1 MASLSNCSSHTFYPL
16 QLLHTASVFLVG
28 SSSPLT
34 LSLFASKI
42 TLTNSKTLSVIET
55 LYLDDVVGVK
65 LDQKQCRQT
74 NKLLSR
80 LTVLSYPAVSG
91 VRLPGQLHRRRTEFS
106 FRFVTGEEEE
116 DGPELYQLWRER
128 ILSALQTYLM
138 ETYEYC
144 DCISPCEDIFI
155 DKRTLLVIINPAAD
169 RGTAPR
175 VYQQEVAPVLFD
187 AGIQTVCVQTRYQ
200 GHARELIQ
208 SYNLSQIHGI
218 LCVGGDG
225 TVHEVINGLMKRV
238 DWEVA
243 TRMPVCPIPCGAGNA
258 LCKTILEE
266 SNEPFSVLGATLLA
280 VHGAYIPMD
289 LATGQFTRFT
299 VYFFL
304 SFSWGMIAD
313 TDLESEKWKSLGN
326 TRFTLA
332 ALRCILVNKA
342 YEGRVHYLE
351 VSHEYNVLRES
362 TAVTSSLFTRSL
374 DSSTRQPSLSLLF
387 PQNTTPPPVPCNQE
401 ELSLSPLNPSTL
413 MLPPLDRRIA
423 SLGWKPLQGSFIV
436 LTAMLLPYLT
446 RNVLFSPCQRV
457 GIGSFQLCI
466 IRDRKSR
473 FQLIRSFSVMDTGK
487 HQEEMELLRVEAFRL
502 EPAVREGVFSIDGER
517 FSVEPFQ
524 AQVLKQVARVMC
536 RRNKI
541 RSTQSQIVGS
551 M

>member
-1 MASLSNCSSHTFYPL
+1 MYLI
-16 QLLHTASVFLVG
+16 G
-28 SSSPLT
+28 SSSPRT
-34 LSLFASKI
+34 FSLFASKI
-42 TLTNSKTLSVIET
+42 TLINIKTRTVIET

-65 LDQKQCRQT
+65 LDQKQHGQT
-74 NKLLSR
+74 EKLINR
-80 LTVLSYPAVSG
+80 LRVVSYPVVPG
-91 VRLPGQLHRRRTEFS
+91 IRLPRQLHRRRTEIS
-106 FRFVTGEEEE
+106 LRFVAREEEE
-116 DGPELYQLWRER
+116 EGPELSRLWRER

-138 ETYEYC
+138 ETYDYC
-144 DCISPCEDIFI
+144 DCPYPCEDIFI

-175 VYQQEVAPVLFD
+175 VYQEEVAPVLLD
-187 AGIQTVCVQTRYQ
+187 AGVKTVCVQTRYQ
-200 GHARELIQ
+200 GHARDLIQ

-225 TVHEVINGLMKRV
+225 TVHEVINGLMKRL

-266 SNEPFSVLGATLLA
+266 SNEPFGVLGATLLA

-304 SFSWGMIAD
+304 SFSWGIIAD
-313 TDLESEKWKSLGN
+313 TDIESERWKRLGN

-332 ALRCILVNKA
+332 ALKCILVNKA
-342 YEGRVHYLE
+342 YEGRMHYLE
-351 VSHEYNVLRES
+351 LSNEYNVLRES
-362 TAVTSSLFTRSL
+362 TDVASSLFTRSI
-374 DSSTRQPSLSLLF
+374 DSSTRQPSHGLLF
-387 PQNTTPPPVPCNQE
+387 PQSTTPPPVPYNQE
-401 ELSLSPLNPSTL
+401 ELPHSPLNPSTL
-413 MLPPLDRRIA
+413 SLPPLDRRIT
-423 SLGWKPLQGSFIV
+423 SLGWKPLQGSFVV

-446 RNVLFSPCQRV
+446 RSVLFSPTQRV
-457 GIGSFQLCI
+457 GIGSFELCTL
-466 IRDRKSR
+466 RDRRSR
-473 FQLIRSFSVMDTGK
+473 FQLIRSFSVIDTGK

-502 EPAVREGVFSIDGER
+502 EPAVREGIFSIDGER
-517 FSVEPFQ
+517 YSVEPFQ

-536 RRNKI
+536 RRNKT

-551 M
+551 I

>member
-16 QLLHTASVFLVG
+16 QLLHEGSVFLIG
-28 SSSPLT
+28 SSSPLI

-42 TLTNSKTLSVIET
+42 TLTNSRTRSIIET
-55 LYLDDVVGVK
+55 LHLADVVGVK

-74 NKLLSR
+74 NKLVNR
-80 LTVLSYPAVSG
+80 LTILSYPVVSG
-91 VRLPGQLHRRRTEFS
+91 IRLPGQLHRRRTEHGL
-106 FRFVTGEEEE
+106 RFVTEE
-116 DGPELYQLWRER
+116 DGPELSQLWRER

-144 DCISPCEDIFI
+144 DCPSPCEDLFI

-175 VYQQEVAPVLFD
+175 VYQEEVAPVLFD
-187 AGIQTVCVQTRYQ
+187 AGVKTVCVQTRYQ

-225 TVHEVINGLMKRV
+225 TVHEVINGLMKRL

-266 SNEPFSVLGATLLA
+266 SNEPFSILGATLLA

-304 SFSWGMIAD
+304 SFSWGIIAD
-313 TDLESEKWKSLGN
+313 TDIESERWKRLGN

-332 ALRCILVNKA
+332 ALKCILVNKA
-342 YEGRVHYLE
+342 YEGCIHYLE
-351 VSHEYNVLRES
+351 LSNEYNILRES
-362 TAVTSSLFTRSL
+362 TSLTSSLFTRSI
-374 DSSTRQPSLSLLF
+374 DCSTRQPSHSLLF

-401 ELSLSPLNPSTL
+401 ELCLFPLNPSTL
-413 MLPPLDRRIA
+413 MLPPLDRRLA
-423 SLGWKPLQGSFIV
+423 SLGWKPLQGSFVV

-446 RNVLFSPCQRV
+446 RSVLFSPTQRV
-457 GIGSFQLCI
+457 GIGSFELCTV
-466 IRDRKSR
+466 RDRMSR
-473 FQLIRSFSVMDTGK
+473 FQLIRGFSAMDTGK

-502 EPAVREGVFSIDGER
+502 EPAVREGIFSIDGER

-524 AQVLKQVARVMC
+524 AQVLKQAARVMC
-536 RRNKI
+536 RRNKT

-551 M
+551 I